1 MRRAK
6 QVSSRESGHV
16 CYPVIGATRARLSC
30 ISRKGFNTEFTEG
43 TEDTKRD
50 KKIQEHL
57 KLFTGIVAS
66 MACHAKAIGLG

>member
-6 QVSSRESGHV
+6 QVSSRDSGHV

-43 TEDTKRD
+43 TEDTERD
-50 KKIQEHL
+50 KKIQKHL

>member
-43 TEDTKRD
+43 TEDTERD